1 MSGIALIVNGAD
13 FSARNLGKVTFLE
26 NKPITGLKIEL
37 PSSIEGDV
45 YRITPMFTPIDTTER
60 NLLWEITD
68 GQSYASIDQNGNLTI
83 KSSATGN
90 SITVKVT
97 SVNNTS
103 LSSTVTTNVTY
114 KKEIPL
120 ESMSI
125 IGATE
130 FTGSSTKYSVAFTP
144 SGTTQTRV
152 EWSIDDGD
160 SYATIDNNGNL
171 DIKENAN
178 NSRVIIRATSID
190 NPSISATHIVYVTYA
205 EMTLGKDPESKL
217 SRNHLTENY
226 VRLFNNISEGEHT
239 ATKLNIYLKSGES
252 FDFSKGINAKIYII
266 NHIYDE
272 DGNITGGE
280 ISAIHDIVINDLVT
294 DISIPFTNEQ
304 SLAFYSTEMSKFLYW
319 GGGAPYP
326 CVKFDSITIGQ
337 RKDLS
342 STGGYN
348 IYTNY
353 YFTYK

>member
-13 FSARNLGKVTFLE
+13 FSARNLGKITFLE

-45 YRITPMFTPIDTTER
+45 YRIIPMFTPIDTTER
-60 NLLWEITD
+60 NLFWEITD

-90 SITVKVT
+90 RITVKVT
-97 SVNNTS
+97 SVDNTS
-103 LSSTVTTNVTY
+103 LSSTVSTNVKY
-114 KKEIPL
+114 KKEVPL

-130 FTGSSTKYSVAFTP
+130 FTGSLTKYSVAFTP

-171 DIKENAN
+171 NIKENAN

-190 NPSISATHIVYVTYA
+190 NPSKSAIATVYVTYA

-217 SRNHLTENY
+217 SNNRLGANFA
-226 VRLFNNISEGEHT
+226 RLFNNISEGEHI
-239 ATKLNIYLKSGES
+239 ATKLNIYRKSGNS
-252 FDFSKGINAKIYII
+252 FDFSKGIMLKYI
-266 NHIYDE
+266 
-272 DGNITGGE
+272 
-280 ISAIHDIVINDLVT
+280 L
-294 DISIPFTNEQ
+294 
-304 SLAFYSTEMSKFLYW
+304 
-319 GGGAPYP
+319 
-326 CVKFDSITIGQ
+326 
-337 RKDLS
+337 
-342 STGGYN
+342 
-348 IYTNY
+348 
-353 YFTYK
+353 